1 MGGDVI
7 MTTEQL
13 FATIVGIIIVTAF
26 ATGVSGFVL
35 WFFFNRNGARRSDH
49 PTRA

>member
-1 MGGDVI
+1 MVN

-13 FATIVGIIIVTAF
+13 FASIVGIIVMTAF

-35 WFFFNRNGARRSDH
+35 WFFFSRKKARRSDDMTH
-49 PTRA
+49 AA

>member
-1 MGGDVI
+1 

-13 FATIVGIIIVTAF
+13 FATIVGIIVASAF

-35 WFFFNRNGARRSDH
+35 WFFFSRKGVRGSDH
-49 PTRA
+49 LNHAA

>member
-1 MGGDVI
+1 

-13 FATIVGIIIVTAF
+13 FATIVGIIVATAF

-35 WFFFNRNGARRSDH
+35 WFFFSRQGVRRSDDLTH
-49 PTRA
+49 AA

>member
-1 MGGDVI
+1 

-13 FATIVGIIIVTAF
+13 FATVVGIIVVTAF

-35 WFFFNRNGARRSDH
+35 WFFFSRKGARGADH
-49 PTRA
+49 LNHAA

>member
-1 MGGDVI
+1 

-13 FATIVGIIIVTAF
+13 LATIVGIIVVTAL

-35 WFFFNRNGARRSDH
+35 WFVFSRKEARRSDDLTH
-49 PTRA
+49 AA